1 MKIVSQLSVFLEN
14 KAGVF
19 ARVCAAFAN
28 EGINM
33 QGIMVV
39 DAIDHA
45 VVRMVV
51 DKPKKAKDLLEDHG
65 AVCLENDILALEVDN
80 APGAL
85 ILAAE
90 KLSKKNINLDYAY
103 GSAPGTDGK
112 SVTIYIH
119 VADPAASLKA
129 LKG

>member
-19 ARVCAAFAN
+19 ARVFSAFAK

-51 DKPKKAKDLLEDHG
+51 DKPKKAKYLLEDHG
-65 AVCLENDILALEVDN
+65 AVCLENDILALEVPN

-90 KLSKKNINLDYAY
+90 KLAKKNINLDYAY
-103 GSAPGTDGK
+103 GSAPSSDGK
-112 SVTIYIH
+112 GVTIYIH
-119 VADPAASLKA
+119 VANPAESIK
-129 LKG
+129 